1 MGKKDQEQLW
11 AEEFQRLKKEISE
24 IGIFR
29 NGSIS
34 KRWQTCGN
42 YRCRCKRAK
51 EYRHGPYY
59 WWTTKEKAK
68 TIAILVPKEML
79 DESYVYIENSKLI
92 REKIKTLSKVADKI
106 IRNRLRNY
114 REKAKKRKK

>member
-42 YRCRCKRAK
+42 SRCRCKRAK

-59 WWTTKEKAK
+59 WWTTKEKTK
-68 TIAILVPKEML
+68 TRAILVPSEML
-79 DESYVYIENSKLI
+79 DEAYVYIENSRLLRKKMKILAKL
-92 REKIKTLSKVADKI
+92 ADKI
-106 IRNRLRNY
+106 VQNRVKKY
-114 REKAKKRKK
+114 REKSKKH